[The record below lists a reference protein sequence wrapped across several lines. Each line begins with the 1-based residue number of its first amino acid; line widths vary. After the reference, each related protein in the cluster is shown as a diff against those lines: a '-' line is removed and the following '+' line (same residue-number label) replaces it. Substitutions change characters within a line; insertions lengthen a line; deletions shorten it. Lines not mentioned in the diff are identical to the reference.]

1 MFSSI
6 FKKGEKDKPKPKPK
20 PVQDQYYEEKL
31 VLPANFAQT
40 VMEL

>member
-6 FKKGEKDKPKPKPK
+6 FKKGEKDKPKPKP
-20 PVQDQYYEEKL
+20 VQEQYYEEKL